1 MKLYAASHV
10 AAVYNFDESV
20 ILLNLQTG
28 QRVYLSSVAGTVWR
42 YLTTALDLEQA
53 LSATA
58 AEYGVTPETLQAD
71 IQLTVDTL
79 KTHQMLAAARP
90 SGLCSNEVVSVRC
103 GSSNQGEAAVSM
115 VDTTLQPAIS
125 TRYRLAGFIATAIAR
140 VLLLLPFRWLLKIM
154 CVIRRCMPRQ
164 CSSEEAH
171 NLVRAVRRPARW
183 YLGQSACR
191 ELSVAAFLAG
201 ALLGRPPSWCLG
213 SQFGPIIN
221 HAWIEVDQT
230 PVDEPEMMGVPF
242 GVHVR
247 V

>member
-1 MKLYAASHV
+1 MKLYAASRV

-28 QRVYLSSVAGTVWR
+28 RRVYLSSVAGTVWR
-42 YLTTALDLEQA
+42 YLTAALDLEQA
-53 LSATA
+53 LNATA
-58 AEYGVTPETLQAD
+58 MEYGVALEILQADVQLAVDTLQA
-71 IQLTVDTL
+71 
-79 KTHQMLAAARP
+79 HQMLADVQP
-90 SGLCSNEVVSVRC
+90 SGSCSNVVASVRC

-115 VDTTLQPAIS
+115 VDTAVQPAIG
-125 TRYRLAGFIATAIAR
+125 TRYQLAGFIATAIAR

-154 CVIRRCMPRQ
+154 LVIRRCMPRS
-164 CSSEEAH
+164 CSSEEAY

-201 ALLGRPPSWCLG
+201 AIFGRPPDWCLG
-213 SQFGPIIN
+213 SQFGPIIH
-221 HAWIEVDQT
+221 HAWIEVDQV
-230 PVDEPEMMGVPF
+230 PVDEPEMMGVPY
-242 GVHVR
+242 GIHIR